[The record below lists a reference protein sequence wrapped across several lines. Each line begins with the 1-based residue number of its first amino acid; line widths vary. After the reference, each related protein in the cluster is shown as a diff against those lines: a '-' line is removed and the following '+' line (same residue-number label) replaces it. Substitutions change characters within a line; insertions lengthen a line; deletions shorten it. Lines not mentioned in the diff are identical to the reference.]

1 MPLATPEQH
10 GALQMALEDISLQLL
25 WPIPEVLERFPQSGP
40 PRLHG
45 VSWWWLMII
54 QAFDRMKHAEESE
67 MAPAIDGLGFD
78 GRGMDFL
85 RPGRKRRRLNN
96 VEMSEI
102 IEYTN
107 AFAAQNGVERRR
119 RKEKV
124 AA

>member
-10 GALQMALEDISLQLL
+10 SALQMALEDISLQLL
-25 WPIPEVLERFPQSGP
+25 WPIPEVLQRFPHSGP

-45 VSWWWLMII
+45 VSWWWLMIV
-54 QAFDRMKHAEESE
+54 QAYDREKKAGGE
-67 MAPAIDGLGFD
+67 MAPALDGVGFD
-78 GRGMDFL
+78 GRGMDFV

-96 VEMSEI
+96 VEISEV